1 MLDCKPTGQA
11 AADAGT
17 GQEAGKEETM
27 NICDNCERDISAEQ
41 ARLLGCCSDC
51 ERALRA
57 SWATLDRESARTW
70 GDR

>member
-1 MLDCKPTGQA
+1 MST
-11 AADAGT
+11 
-17 GQEAGKEETM
+17 
-27 NICDNCERDISAEQ
+27 CDNCEREISAEQ

-51 ERALRA
+51 ERTLRA